1 MRHVYSFSLKTYSQR
16 FLMMSKFF
24 RLFEDLKINRIYS
37 KVFYNKMQIS
47 YDVTRTLQIIR

>member
-47 YDVTRTLQIIR
+47 YDVTRTFQIIR